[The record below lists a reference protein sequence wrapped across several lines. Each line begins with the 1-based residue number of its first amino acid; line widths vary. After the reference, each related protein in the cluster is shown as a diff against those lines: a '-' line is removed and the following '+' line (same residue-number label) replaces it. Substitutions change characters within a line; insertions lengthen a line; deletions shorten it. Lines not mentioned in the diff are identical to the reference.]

1 MMMRSLMPRI
11 AVFLGIGL
19 AVGLAGA
26 ALQWGQ
32 AQAAEPSA
40 GPALRHQF
48 INNLD
53 AGKQPPD
60 ARGDVTIMFQAP
72 LPSSPTILLQC
83 TNPRYAVKVHGAST
97 TGFTFAIYHTRD
109 ILDSPAGD
117 PFNGEKAAQPVTD
130 FKAAENIDIAWVAI
144 AE

>member
-1 MMMRSLMPRI
+1 MMRSLTPHN

-19 AVGLAGA
+19 AAGLAGA
-26 ALQWGQ
+26 ASRWGQ
-32 AQAAEPSA
+32 AQAAESST
-40 GPALRHQF
+40 GMALRHQF

-60 ARGDVTIMFQAP
+60 ARGDVSVTFKTP

-83 TNPRYAVKVHGAST
+83 ANPRYSVKVHGAST
-97 TGFTFAIYHTRD
+97 TGFTFALYRTRD

-117 PFNGEKAAQPVTD
+117 PFNGEKAAHPVTD